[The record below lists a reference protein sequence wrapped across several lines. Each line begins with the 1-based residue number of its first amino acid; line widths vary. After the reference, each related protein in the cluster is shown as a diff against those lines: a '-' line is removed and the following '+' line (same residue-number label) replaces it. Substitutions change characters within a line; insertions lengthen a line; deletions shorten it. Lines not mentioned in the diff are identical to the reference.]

1 MTKELCIRSS
11 IKKDELIFI
20 RIGVLIVVAVILP
33 SIKVETRGELW
44 FDIILNG
51 FFVIS
56 LGICE
61 LEYHLK
67 KLQLSPTA
75 CCYTNLIGRK
85 YNFQLSEIDIVYP
98 QADIFG
104 ENEYIMAGKDGKQYV
119 KIKGK
124 MQNAE
129 NLLPFLIELKEKGLW
144 NGQLQKEYEH
154 LRKSK
159 KAKRNHIPEVLIVK
173 PGKFYFL
180 SVALITV
187 IFVGMPL
194 VLLVSGIVSMCN
206 GNLIDGGWIFGVALF
221 LLLGCTIWML
231 LVWHETLRTYT
242 NVSLVLTKDLCKI
255 TDKNGKIKEFFFDDI
270 EDVNRVVQG
279 RGRYRISL
287 IHIKLKTTDEVLKFK
302 YDERIK
308 NCKKIQEFIAYHK
321 KMRILS

>member
-33 SIKVETRGELW
+33 SIKVETRGDLW
-44 FDIILNG
+44 LDVILNG

-61 LEYHLK
+61 LDYHLK

-75 CCYTNLIGRK
+75 CCYTNLIGKK
-85 YNFQLSEIDIVYP
+85 YKFQLSEIYTVYP
-98 QADIFG
+98 QADLLG
-104 ENEYIMAGKDGKQYV
+104 EDGYIMVGKDGKKYAR
-119 KIKGK
+119 ITGK
-124 MQNAE
+124 MKNAE
-129 NLLPFLIELKEKGLW
+129 KLLSFFSELKENGLW
-144 NGQLQKEYEH
+144 NGQIQKEYEN

-159 KAKRNHIPEVLIVK
+159 KKKMENMPDILLVK
-173 PGKFYFL
+173 PDKFYFL
-180 SVALITV
+180 HAIWITLILAT
-187 IFVGMPL
+187 IPL
-194 VLLVSGIVSMCN
+194 GLLVYGIVNMCN

-221 LLLGCTIWML
+221 LLLGWTIWML

-270 EDVNRVVQG
+270 VDVNRVVQG
-279 RGRYRISL
+279 SGRYQISL
-287 IHIKLKTTDEVLKFK
+287 IQIKLKTTDEVLKFK

-321 KMRILS
+321 KMGSLP